1 MSFLRKVTDG
11 IFYIGASD
19 KRIQLFENLFPV
31 PGGVSY
37 NSYLISD
44 EKTAVLDGADESVL
58 DEYLKQL
65 SLALDGRKLDY
76 IVVNHM
82 EPDHSG
88 AISELIYRYPD
99 AKLVGNVKT
108 QSILASYL
116 GEKAAESMLVV
127 ADGDTLELGSRTLKF
142 VFTPMVHWPESMMC
156 YELSEG
162 ILFSQDA
169 FGSFGSVDGNIFDD
183 ETEFGESCVSEMRR
197 YYSNIVGKY
206 GAQVSVVLKKAAGL
220 KISMICPLH
229 GLILRSRIAEVL
241 ELYGKWSDYIP
252 EKKGVLIA
260 YASMYGNVKRAAFS
274 LAAMLADKGVK
285 DIQVTD
291 VSKTDVSYLVSSAFR
306 FSHIAVAS
314 VTYNAA
320 LYPKMEYFM
329 RDLKA
334 LNLQN
339 RAFAFIEGGS
349 WAPAS
354 GKAMRECVCALKNSR
369 AIGDTVSVKGASVD
383 FTALEKL
390 AEEIAADIKA

>member
-1 MSFLRKVTDG
+1 MSFLRKVADG

-31 PGGVSY
+31 PEGVSY

-65 SLALDGRKLDY
+65 ALALDGRKLDY

-88 AISELIYRYPD
+88 AVAELIYRYPD
-99 AKLVGNVKT
+99 AKLVGNAKT
-108 QSILASYL
+108 KSILASYL

-127 ADGDTLELGSRTLKF
+127 ADGDTLSLGKRTLKF
-142 VFTPMVHWPESMMC
+142 LFTPMVHWPESMMC

-183 ETEFGESCVSEMRR
+183 EAGFGEAYVTEMRR

-206 GAQVSVVLKKAAGL
+206 GAQVSAALKKAAGL
-220 KISMICPLH
+220 KIGMICPLH

-241 ELYGKWSDYIP
+241 ELYCKWSSYAP

-260 YASMYGNVKRAAFS
+260 YASMYGNVKRAAFT
-274 LAAMLADKGVK
+274 LAAMLAEKGVSE
-285 DIQVTD
+285 IQVAD

-306 FSHIAVAS
+306 FSHIAAAS

-320 LYPKMEYFM
+320 LYPKMEHFLC
-329 RDLKA
+329 DLKA
-334 LNLQN
+334 LNVQN

-369 AIGDTVSVKGASVD
+369 IIGDTVSVKGASVD
-383 FTALEKL
+383 TTALEKL
-390 AEEIAADIKA
+390 AEELAADINA

>member
-1 MSFLRKVTDG
+1 M
-11 IFYIGASD
+11 
-19 KRIQLFENLFPV
+19 
-31 PGGVSY
+31 
-37 NSYLISD
+37 
-44 EKTAVLDGADESVL
+44 
-58 DEYLKQL
+58 
-65 SLALDGRKLDY
+65 
-76 IVVNHM
+76 
-82 EPDHSG
+82 
-88 AISELIYRYPD
+88 
-99 AKLVGNVKT
+99 GNVKT

-206 GAQVSVVLKKAAGL
+206 GAQVSAVLKKAAGL